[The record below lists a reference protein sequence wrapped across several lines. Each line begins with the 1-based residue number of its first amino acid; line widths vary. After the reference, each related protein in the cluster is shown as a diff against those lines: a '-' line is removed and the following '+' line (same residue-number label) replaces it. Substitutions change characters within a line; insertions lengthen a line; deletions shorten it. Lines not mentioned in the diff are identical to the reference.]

1 MLGPIIQSL
10 DFQAQALKLRAMRQ
24 QVLAGNI
31 VNADTPGYRAVDL
44 DFAAALGRQSG
55 AGAGGVTG
63 SAAERSGSPSLSPVA
78 TQPGHIGAAGDTV
91 AASLTWR
98 TPGQAAIDSNTVDL
112 DLERAQF
119 AENAIRYEATLRF
132 VANDVKTLQAAM
144 QSGGNG

>member
-10 DFQAQALKLRAMRQ
+10 DFQSQALKLRAARQ

-31 VNADTPGYRAVDL
+31 VNADTPGYRAVDF
-44 DFAAALGRQSG
+44 DFAAALGQQASSAAG
-55 AGAGGVTG
+55 AGAALGTERAGGVNL
-63 SAAERSGSPSLSPVA
+63 APVP
-78 TQPGHIGAAGDTV
+78 TQPGHIGGPAAAVGTHI
-91 AASLTWR
+91 TWR

-132 VANDVKTLQAAM
+132 VSNDVKTLQAAM